1 MSLILDALRKAEAER
16 KLGRAPTLAT
26 VSPWRVQRRVP
37 LYGVVLIMLLGAAV
51 VVAGVFWLVPRQ
63 PQPPPATAPA
73 TRPAPSEPAARA
85 QPTPAPTARPTPA
98 PRYTTSAPSV
108 DRAAPAARPAP
119 PKAQPT
125 RPVPPSERLPTVV
138 PNVPPVPHLE
148 PEQAAPARPAPAAPA
163 PTAPEQPRNVLP
175 QLPRPEP
182 TPAAPPQAAP
192 APAAPATLPANVG
205 PMSAA
210 ARSALGELKLT
221 LHYYNA
227 DPTRRFVILDGE
239 RYGEGQ
245 ATGKGLKVTEIRPD
259 GLIGEFQ
266 GEFFFLPR
274 GGG

>member
-1 MSLILDALRKAEAER
+1 VSLILDALRKAEAER

-26 VSPWRVQRRVP
+26 VSPWRVQRRMP
-37 LYGVVLIMLLGAAV
+37 LYAVVLIILLGAVAV
-51 VVAGVFWLVPRQ
+51 LAGVLWFAPRQ
-63 PQPPPATAPA
+63 AEPPVAQAPA
-73 TRPAPSEPAARA
+73 ARRAANEPAARA
-85 QPTPAPTARPTPA
+85 KPAPATTTKPA
-98 PRYTTSAPSV
+98 PAATPTRDPV
-108 DRAAPAARPAP
+108 RAAPERAAAKPAP
-119 PKAQPT
+119 APA

-138 PNVPPVPHLE
+138 PSGPPVPHLE
-148 PEQAAPARPAPAAPA
+148 PETAPARPVPAEPTPAAPA
-163 PTAPEQPRNVLP
+163 APRNVLP
-175 QLPRPEP
+175 QLP
-182 TPAAPPQAAP
+182 QP
-192 APAAPATLPANVG
+192 APAAPSPAPREVPATPATLPSNVG

-210 ARSALGELKLT
+210 ARSALGEIKLT

-266 GEFFFLPR
+266 GEFFYLPR